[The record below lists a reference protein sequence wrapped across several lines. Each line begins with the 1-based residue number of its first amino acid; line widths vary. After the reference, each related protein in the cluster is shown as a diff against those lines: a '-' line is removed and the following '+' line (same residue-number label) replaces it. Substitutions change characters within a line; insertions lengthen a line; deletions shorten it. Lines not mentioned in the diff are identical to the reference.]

1 MTLHV
6 KDCLDVSMVKLKLVV
21 QHLPSCNPHILP
33 KVSSANLL
41 AKQLFLS
48 MLLFQFSERLEH
60 YVERAF
66 QTSVCFI
73 LEMGRSKFKELSS
86 ISISLSDSTDLEL
99 YQHLVEH
106 RKLLHSTQTRSKCS
120 SRLLEKEK
128 ILSQKHGQE
137 VCLYTSTILF
147 YSLFYRLRRM
157 GYLCAR
163 RQRLT
168 NVELGSR
175 AFQGLLNHPYAG
187 VRAPEYAPH
196 GPFNLL

>member
-1 MTLHV
+1 MVRMVAVLCCSIPAAISAANCALRVLRFCTL
-6 KDCLDVSMVKLKLVV
+6 LRG
-21 QHLPSCNPHILP
+21 
-33 KVSSANLL
+33 SSGNYTV
-41 AKQLFLS
+41 
-48 MLLFQFSERLEH
+48 RT
-60 YVERAF
+60 VP
-66 QTSVCFI
+66 
-73 LEMGRSKFKELSS
+73 
-86 ISISLSDSTDLEL
+86 
-99 YQHLVEH
+99 
-106 RKLLHSTQTRSKCS
+106 
-120 SRLLEKEK
+120 
-128 ILSQKHGQE
+128 QKHGQE

>member
-1 MTLHV
+1 
-6 KDCLDVSMVKLKLVV
+6 MVLRMLS
-21 QHLPSCNPHILP
+21 HASIAAAI
-33 KVSSANLL
+33 SAANCALRVL
-41 AKQLFLS
+41 RFWHPTARQLW
-48 MLLFQFSERLEH
+48 Q
-60 YVERAF
+60 
-66 QTSVCFI
+66 
-73 LEMGRSKFKELSS
+73 
-86 ISISLSDSTDLEL
+86 
-99 YQHLVEH
+99 
-106 RKLLHSTQTRSKCS
+106 LHSEETVLKSMDRN
-120 SRLLEKEK
+120 L
-128 ILSQKHGQE
+128 

-175 AFQGLLNHPYAG
+175 AFQGLPNHPYAG